1 MIPSRCYE
9 LLQVLQ
15 FLASSKFGREEK
27 LEKIDRLF
35 VNKDQRFLILWDSK
49 RVKVLNN
56 ENVFKSPKNLIKS
69 LILPRT

>member
-1 MIPSRCYE
+1 MIPTRCYE

-49 RVKVLNN
+49 S
-56 ENVFKSPKNLIKS
+56 FK
-69 LILPRT
+69 